1 MLSLQGLPQATFVP
15 TNSAQGFPVS
25 ALSHQHSP
33 LVFIVA
39 ILTGTR
45 WHFIVVVICI
55 SQMIGNVEHFPR
67 VVSYCPLV
75 CLLPTKKFLVRS
87 FAQC

>member
-1 MLSLQGLPQATFVP
+1 MLFSLVAVPIYIP
-15 TNSAQGFPVS
+15 TNHVQSYLS

-55 SQMIGNVEHFPR
+55 SQMIGNVEHFPC
-67 VVSYCPLV
+67 VVGYCPLV

-87 FAQC
+87 FAQF